1 MHIAVDAGAPE
12 NQSFLDY
19 VNALAAKG
27 FIPPQGKDWVDYIR
41 TRGNEANHEIL
52 LMGQDDSKALV
63 SFVEMLLRFIY
74 ELPKLV
80 PATPSSVVSASSL

>member
-12 NQSFLDY
+12 NQTFLEY
-19 VNALAAKG
+19 VNGLATKG

-41 TRGNEANHEIL
+41 TRGNEANHEII
-52 LMGQDDSKALV
+52 LMGKDDSKALV
-63 SFVEMLLRFIY
+63 AFVEMLLRFIY

-80 PATPSSVVSASSL
+80 PATPSSATPGSTA